1 MPAKYIFKI
10 GIQTF
15 CNNKL
20 SSNLYCNMFVGG
32 GNLIISLARC
42 KIGNKSNIFEGC
54 LEVPMAISV
63 VQETLVVS
71 DVDLAMD
78 IVVELL
84 VYDVSCSV
92 MNFCHFHFHLSIFHD
107 IILLLS
113 LATLAVPP
121 CIII

>member
-1 MPAKYIFKI
+1 LKVVVA
-10 GIQTF
+10 
-15 CNNKL
+15 
-20 SSNLYCNMFVGG
+20 
-32 GNLIISLARC
+32 
-42 KIGNKSNIFEGC
+42 

-84 VYDVSCSV
+84 VCDVSCSV
-92 MNFCHFHFHLSIFHD
+92 MNFCHFHLSIFHD